1 MVSFES
7 ITASRIMEDLL
18 KRVAPLPSQAAYAQ
32 SLASIFSMHIHRN
45 ELIDDGFSPDELP
58 APSAVVV
65 APTGQGKTFLIRKMA
80 ECLNLN
86 VITVD
91 CSTLTPEG
99 WKGSALSQRL
109 SAAKSS
115 AKSERIF
122 LRSILFL
129 DEVDKLAKDTHPVN
143 AMTNLLQLFNNGCVS
158 SDNGKTTETIDVS
171 RFTILLGGAFVGLE
185 DIIRERVCPKPKI
198 GFNYDTPNE
207 KLTKAE
213 LMQLATPA
221 DLTRFGIMPELMGR
235 IGTVLTIAPLG
246 VEDYR
251 QLLNAES
258 GSLRRKYHNYL
269 LNLHGVSFEIA
280 DSGVEMLA
288 RACMKSQTGAR
299 AATPLVN
306 DLMRGAIVA
315 VENELSISKVVL
327 DADADG
333 CCIRYEHGLR
343 KYAFHDPQRAF
354 PNELPAHTVKANT
367 TDSLTRKLCR
377 YYRNARGDL
386 SVLPTLEAYLRCTL
400 VYMLNHL
407 RPAEYTFDSLE
418 KLARNT
424 HRHNEKSPYDII
436 MSDARLHISPT
447 YRNFDKLYT
456 SWTQQNLIAALQ
468 IIMNYIQ
475 GRHGTCRMWFQ
486 VPKRKLSPHQRRKF
500 VA

>member
-258 GSLRRKYHNYL
+258 GSLQRKYRNYL

-280 DSGVEMLA
+280 DSGAETLA
-288 RACMKSQTGAR
+288 QACMKSQTGAR

-315 VENELSISKVVL
+315 VENEPSICKVIL
-327 DADADG
+327 DADGDG
-333 CCIRYEHGLR
+333 CCVRYEHGPR

-354 PNELPAHTVKANT
+354 PHELQAHTVKANS
-367 TDSLTRKLCR
+367 TDSLARKLCR
-377 YYRNARGDL
+377 YYRNAGGDL

-400 VYMLNHL
+400 VYIFNHL

-475 GRHGTCRMWFQ
+475 DRRGTCRMWFQ

>member
-1 MVSFES
+1 MIF
-7 ITASRIMEDLL
+7 IGTLGG
-18 KRVAPLPSQAAYAQ
+18 SQHEKDIA
-32 SLASIFSMHIHRN
+32 I
-45 ELIDDGFSPDELP
+45 E
-58 APSAVVV
+58 
-65 APTGQGKTFLIRKMA
+65 
-80 ECLNLN
+80 
-86 VITVD
+86 
-91 CSTLTPEG
+91 
-99 WKGSALSQRL
+99 QR
-109 SAAKSS
+109 
-115 AKSERIF
+115 
-122 LRSILFL
+122 
-129 DEVDKLAKDTHPVN
+129 KDTHPVN

-158 SDNGKTTETIDVS
+158 SDNGKTTKTIDVS
-171 RFTILLGGAFVGLE
+171 RFTILLGGDFVGLE

-207 KLTKAE
+207 KQTKAE

-246 VEDYR
+246 VE
-251 QLLNAES
+251 
-258 GSLRRKYHNYL
+258 
-269 LNLHGVSFEIA
+269 
-280 DSGVEMLA
+280 MLA

-306 DLMRGAIVA
+306 DLMRSAIVA
-315 VENELSISKVVL
+315 VENELSICKVVL

-333 CCIRYEHGLR
+333 CCIRYEHGSR

-377 YYRNARGDL
+377 YYRNAGGDL
-386 SVLPTLEAYLRCTL
+386 SVLPILEAYLRCTL
-400 VYMLNHL
+400 VYMFNHL
-407 RPAEYTFDSLE
+407 RPVEYTFDSLE

-475 GRHGTCRMWFQ
+475 GRYGTCRMWFQ